1 MENNEKENSSQDN
14 VILELDVSERGKLDS
29 VKTELKK
36 RKDKNKTEL
45 KKKMAKR
52 DVAEISLLSQPDS
65 PVAMDNFSNWR

>member
-29 VKTELKK
+29 VKTKLKE
-36 RKDKNKTEL
+36 RKDKTEL
-45 KKKMAKR
+45 KNKNKMAKR

-65 PVAMDNFSNWR
+65 PVAMDNFSN

>member
-29 VKTELKK
+29 VKTKLKE

-45 KKKMAKR
+45 KNKNKMAKR

-65 PVAMDNFSNWR
+65 PVAMDNFSN